1 MGRCQTGGEGALMP
15 ALALSGRR
23 IAVRSGRI
31 ALLRGCESLDELG
44 ACVRMQGDVWGY
56 EGNDIIP
63 RRAFIVAR
71 HIGGQVIGAF
81 EEQSGLLVGF
91 AMALPGVKQTVTGEP
106 PRAYLHSHMLAVDP
120 GWRNEGLGQQLKR
133 FQREE
138 ALSRGIDHMEWTFDP
153 LEAKNAF
160 LNIHRL
166 GATVGCYLPEFY
178 GVSSSR
184 LQNGLPTDRLVA
196 EWSLRSSRVAAAMA
210 GDFGPIPLVEER
222 IMIPAQMADWKA
234 AGEVARALEVQRT
247 VRKQFQQAFHA
258 GLTVVNFC
266 IDEAGNGIYELA
278 PWPQ

>member
-1 MGRCQTGGEGALMP
+1 METP
-15 ALALSGRR
+15 VLAGRR

-31 ALLRGCESLDELG
+31 AVVRACETLEELG

-63 RRAFIVAR
+63 RRAFVVAR

-81 EEQSGLLVGF
+81 EEHGGALVGF
-91 AMALPGVKQTVTGEP
+91 AMALPGVKQGIAGAQ
-106 PRAYLHSHMLAVDP
+106 PRPYLHSHMLAVDP

-138 ALSRGIDHMEWTFDP
+138 ALARGIDHMEWTFDP

-166 GATVGCYLPEFY
+166 GAVVRSYLPDFY

-196 EWSLRSSRVAAAMA
+196 EWRLRSGRVAGVLT
-210 GDFGPIPLVEER
+210 GDFGPLPPIEER
-222 IMIPAQMADWKA
+222 IMIPAPMADWKA
-234 AGEVARALEVQRT
+234 SGQVAQAWEVQQT

-278 PWPQ
+278 SWPQ